1 MESNPFV
8 RGGAFWSPSHR
19 CVHSQVHRPK
29 SASKLGKFC
38 SCLWR
43 QRWLW
48 RFRRRK
54 RWDYSLSLKPRPTIE
69 TILFFFINK
78 TKFRNNQELIFNLNI
93 CLIFT
98 WEWFK
103 SPAYLTPPP
112 QPCFKFTPTP
122 NFLNNIFGS
131 SKLQCTSGNSD
142 LLKVLK
148 LFNFFSH
155 FISVL

>member
-8 RGGAFWSPSHR
+8 RGSAFWSPSHR
-19 CVHSQVHRPK
+19 CVHSQVHRPE

-54 RWDYSLSLKPRPTIE
+54 RWDNSLGLKTRPTIE

-78 TKFRNNQELIFNLNI
+78 TKLRNNQEWILTTKIFLIYTWKILNTTH
-93 CLIFT
+93 LH
-98 WEWFK
+98 
-103 SPAYLTPPP
+103 PYPPL
-112 QPCFKFTPTP
+112 QPCFAFTPTSNSRP
-122 NFLNNIFGS
+122 IFLITFLDPANCNVHLEIVT
-131 SKLQCTSGNSD
+131 C
-142 LLKVLK
+142 
-148 LFNFFSH
+148 
-155 FISVL
+155 